1 MAPSSCWPTSCAPR
15 PSWPARL
22 GPSVRLIRIL
32 VTNGPYFVGAG
43 WAGSLGDGA
52 DPVPSARYLDR
63 RPALVPASNDNVVLA
78 AFVRP
83 GLDAHSGS
91 HVLALRLIEIL
102 RQLRI
107 RSGMS
112 VHVTYLWDVGHRRIY
127 CTPDRELNG
136 SIRRRVLD
144 QLLQPGLPLPDRIVE
159 TAREGMDDDAQKIAP
174 RLRLWER
181 ADDGARPAEAEP
193 VESARRIQ
201 RADRVASDA
210 PGRARTGG
218 GTATRA
224 SRVSRGSRRSTL
236 TGNGRT

>member
-1 MAPSSCWPTSCAPR
+1 M
-15 PSWPARL
+15 
-22 GPSVRLIRIL
+22 
-32 VTNGPYFVGAG
+32 
-43 WAGSLGDGA
+43 
-52 DPVPSARYLDR
+52 
-63 RPALVPASNDNVVLA
+63 ND
-78 AFVRP
+78 
-83 GLDAHSGS
+83 
-91 HVLALRLIEIL
+91 
-102 RQLRI
+102 
-107 RSGMS
+107 
-112 VHVTYLWDVGHRRIY
+112 
-127 CTPDRELNG
+127 

-218 GTATRA
+218 WDGDEGEQGLSGQSEIDLNREWQDLTVASGLIAASAFTVTGAPADSRQSAGGAEPMRPNGAGVRRA
-224 SRVSRGSRRSTL
+224 FDELLGAVHGVFGGADRTP
-236 TGNGRT
+236 GR